1 MPERFA
7 GDWLALREPADHAAR
22 PDSLLGPLNDALA
35 LCERPL
41 HVMDLGSGAGS
52 NLRYLAPRLS
62 GPQHW
67 TLVDHDADLL
77 VTIAAPHE
85 AVTITPQVLDF
96 SGGPPP
102 IPPDAGLVTASA
114 LLDLVAANWLDRL
127 VMTLIESLVPAL
139 FALSYDGRIEWSHP
153 HAADERVRTAVNRHQ
168 RTDKGFGPALG
179 PDAAAYCARAL
190 TTNGLRVITET
201 SDWRLGK
208 GQAALAAA
216 LIGGWAE
223 AAAEMEPQGRPLF
236 QDWARSRVRDIADGR
251 VHLSVGHCDM
261 LVLGRR

>member
-1 MPERFA
+1 MAERFA

-22 PDSLLGPLNDALA
+22 PESLLGPLNDALA
-35 LCERPL
+35 GCKTPL
-41 HVMDLGSGAGS
+41 QVLDLGSGAGS
-52 NLRYLAPRLS
+52 NLRYLAPRLT
-62 GPQHW
+62 GPQNW

-77 VTIAAPHE
+77 ATISAPDG
-85 AVTITPQVLDF
+85 AVTVTPQVLDF
-96 SGGPPP
+96 SGAPPP
-102 IPPDAGLVTASA
+102 VPPDAGLVTASA
-114 LLDLVAANWLDRL
+114 LLDLVSASWLDRL
-127 VMTLIESLVPAL
+127 VITLTEWPVPAL

-153 HAADERVRTAVNRHQ
+153 HAADERVRNAVNRHQ

-179 PDAAAYCARAL
+179 PEAAAYCARAL
-190 TTNGLRVITET
+190 TANGLRVITET
-201 SDWRLGK
+201 SDWQLRQ

-261 LVLGRR
+261 LVLGKH